1 MYDHKRISHDD
12 NAGSW
17 LTPKRRHS
25 EKQSAHLKRRLPT
38 VVVYRGTAPAVNDV
52 AGGHVPM
59 MIEAILALL
68 PMIRGGAVRAVAVTS
83 LKRSTLAPDIPTT
96 AEVGLPQ
103 LAFGAWWAIWGPPHM
118 PADLVATLNGWI
130 NEAVNALAAE
140 GSLAALGIEAAA
152 ETPEAFARVHRGRR
166 GVQRENPQRR
176 EIRGALV

>member
-1 MYDHKRISHDD
+1 
-12 NAGSW
+12 
-17 LTPKRRHS
+17 
-25 EKQSAHLKRRLPT
+25 
-38 VVVYRGTAPAVNDV
+38 
-52 AGGHVPM
+52 
-59 MIEAILALL
+59 
-68 PMIRGGAVRAVAVTS
+68 
-83 LKRSTLAPDIPTT
+83 
-96 AEVGLPQ
+96 
-103 LAFGAWWAIWGPPHM
+103 M